1 MITKE
6 TIDAIKYHADIV
18 SVANGLGLNLKK
30 QGRLY
35 AAVCPFH
42 DDHDPSLKINPQTG
56 SYNCYVCGAHGDVFD
71 LVMKLRNCDFIE
83 AAKELA
89 KQYGVEI
96 QDDHKP
102 QDPEKEQRRKSY
114 EEAMKVAT
122 EWFQEQL
129 WAFMEQPASPQV
141 DKEPAAEGV
150 ETQNVAS
157 PKNRRSEASA
167 PTPLDYALGRFKEET
182 LEAWQIGY
190 APEGWSGLKDHLRS
204 KGVDEAMAI
213 ELGLLKRNEKG
224 SVYDIFRGR
233 LMFPIRDVRGKVIA
247 FSGRDLTGAAAEK
260 KTGKYVNS
268 PETPLYK
275 KSMTLM
281 GLDVALPAIRKYDVC
296 VLVEGNAD
304 VIHMHQIGVHNVVAA
319 CGTALTDGH
328 IEQISRFTQNIAL
341 LYDSDTA
348 GRNAAE
354 RSAQLITD
362 KGLNAI
368 ILTIPDD
375 ENGLKQ
381 DPDTFFKSTAQFKE
395 FYNSYKKSYWTLLAE
410 MKAENCENDEMYR
423 ARTMKEIAS
432 LFYKRGDSETA
443 TIVDELSKIIGKKA
457 VWNKT
462 IKELKDGDREKER
475 EKAYNERSAE
485 QNEMFTK
492 YGFYVRD
499 HCYWFH
505 SLKGEGMFQGSN
517 FDLKPLFHIESTV
530 NAKRLYEITNTY
542 GVTKVLEFPQKDL
555 ISLSAFKLR
564 CESMGNF
571 LFDGGEVGL
580 AKIKQYLYEKTE
592 SCKEI
597 TQLGWQKEGFFAWSN
612 GIVSDGEF
620 KPVDEYG
627 IAKHK
632 DENFYMPA
640 LSNFYK
646 NDPDLFKFERRFI
659 HDPKSGTT
667 LNEWWMLFSTVYGI
681 NAVAGLAFYVA
692 SLFRDHI
699 YNREGFFPI
708 YNIFGVRGSG
718 KTEMANSM
726 MQLFGHHE
734 VDVSIKTA
742 TLPSLAD
749 HVSRTSNAL
758 CHIDEYKNDLEY
770 DKLEFLKG
778 LWNSIG
784 RSRMNMDKDK
794 KKETTAVNCGVILT
808 GQDMPTADN
817 ALFTRVIFTRFS
829 KTGFTEEEG
838 ILFNR
843 LKTMEKK
850 GVTGIT
856 NEIIMH
862 REEFLKLYDANRG
875 QVYEDMGRMEKKGEY
890 EDRIWRGWAILINAV
905 KTLSTLFRIDIG
917 YDYALRELCGMMKTQ
932 QTEARTEN
940 DVAVFWR
947 MISVLA
953 KNGDIEDGYD
963 YIVKTGFHFKFEK
976 LEINRE
982 KGDPVKVLAIELDR
996 CVSLYRQLAKKEG
1009 VKTILDK
1016 GTLEYYLVNSPE
1028 YIGRWPKRMKKRVD
1042 KLQESTVQVNSANGD
1057 IKVQTYVPRLFAFDY
1072 NRVGI
1077 DIDTEWEAKNEI

>member
-1 MITKE
+1 MITKDC
-6 TIDAIKYHADIV
+6 IDRIKYASDIV
-18 SVANGLGLNLKK
+18 SVAQGLGLSLKK
-30 QGRLY
+30 AGRLY
-35 AAVCPFH
+35 KAVCPFH
-42 DDHDPSLKINPQTG
+42 DDHDPSLTVNPQTG
-56 SYNCYVCGAHGDVFD
+56 SFHCFVCESKGDVFD
-71 LVMKLRNCDFIE
+71 LVMRMRHCDFNE
-83 AAKELA
+83 AAHELA
-89 KQYGVEI
+89 KSCGVDI
-96 QDDHKP
+96 QDDRKT
-102 QDPEKEQRRKSY
+102 QDPEKEQRRKSQL
-114 EEAMKVAT
+114 ETMQMAAD
-122 EWFQEQL
+122 WFASQL

-141 DKEPAAEGV
+141 DKKPA
-150 ETQNVAS
+150 
-157 PKNRRSEASA
+157 
-167 PTPLDYALGRFKEET
+167 TPLAYALIRFTEET
-182 LEAWQIGY
+182 LKTWQIGY
-190 APEGWSGLKDHLRS
+190 APESWSGLKDHLKS
-204 KGVDEAMAI
+204 KGVDQETAI
-213 ELGLLKRNEKG
+213 ELGLLTRNEKG
-224 SVYDIFRGR
+224 SVYDTFRGR

-247 FSGRDLTGAAAEK
+247 FSGRDLTGASAEK
-260 KTGKYVNS
+260 KTGKYINS

-275 KSMTLM
+275 KATTLM
-281 GLDVALPAIRKYDVC
+281 GLDMALTAIRNYDVC

-304 VIHMHQIGVHNVVAA
+304 VIRLHQIGVHNVAAA
-319 CGTALTDGH
+319 CGTALTGEH
-328 IEQISRFTQNIAL
+328 IGVIGRFTRNIAL
-341 LYDSDTA
+341 LYDSDNA
-348 GRNAAE
+348 GRNAAM
-354 RSAQLITD
+354 RSAELITEH
-362 KGLNAI
+362 GMNAI
-368 ILTIPDD
+368 ILSLPDD
-375 ENGLKQ
+375 EDGGKQ
-381 DPDTFFKSTAQFKE
+381 DPDTYFKNRDQFKT
-395 FYNSYKKSYWTLLAE
+395 FYNSFKKTYWTQLAE
-410 MKAENCENDEMYR
+410 MKADNCENDASYK
-423 ARTMKEIAS
+423 AKTVKEIAR
-432 LFYKRGDSETA
+432 LFYQRKEGERTA
-443 TIVDELSKIIGKKA
+443 IINELADIIPNA
-457 VWNKT
+457 ALWRNTV
-462 IKELKDGDREKER
+462 KELQNDDRETEKEKATKER
-475 EKAYNERSAE
+475 SVE
-485 QNEMFTK
+485 QNEMYTK
-492 YGFYVRD
+492 YGFYEKA

-505 SLKGEGMFQGSN
+505 SVKGEGMFQGSN
-517 FDLKPLFHIESTV
+517 FTLKPLFHIESTV
-530 NAKRLYEITNTY
+530 NAKRLYEITNTF

-726 MQLFGHHE
+726 MQLFGRHE
-734 VDVSIKTA
+734 VDMSIKTA

-770 DKLEFLKG
+770 EKLEFLKG

-843 LKTMEKK
+843 LKEMEKR
-850 GVTGIT
+850 GVTSIT
-856 NEIIMH
+856 NEIIMR
-862 REEFLKLYDANRG
+862 REEFLKLYDDNRNH
-875 QVYEDMGRMEKKGEY
+875 VYEDMGHLEKKGEY
-890 EDRIWRGWAILINAV
+890 EDRIWRGWAILVNAV
-905 KTLSTLFRIDIG
+905 KTLTRLFRIDLS
-917 YDYALRELCGMMKTQ
+917 YDYALKELCGMMKTQ

-947 MISVLA
+947 MVSVLA

-963 YIVKTGFHFKFEK
+963 YIVKSGFHFKFEK

-1016 GTLEYYLVNSPE
+1016 GTLEYYLTNSPE
-1028 YIGRWPKRMKKRVD
+1028 YLGRWPKRMKKRVD
-1042 KLQESTVQVNSANGD
+1042 KLQESTIQTDFSNGD
-1057 IKVQTYVPRLFAFDY
+1057 VKVQTYVPRLYAFDY

>member
-6 TIDAIKYHADIV
+6 TIDTIKYRADIV
-18 SVANGLGLNLKK
+18 GVAQGLGLSLKK
-30 QGRLY
+30 AGRLY

-83 AAKELA
+83 AARELA
-89 KQYGVEI
+89 RQYGVELR
-96 QDDHKP
+96 DDREP
-102 QDPEKEQRRKSY
+102 QDPEREQRRKSQ
-114 EEAMKVAT
+114 EEIMNVAAA
-122 EWFQEQL
+122 WFQEQL
-129 WAFMEQPASPQV
+129 WAFREQSASPQ
-141 DKEPAAEGV
+141 DV
-150 ETQNVAS
+150 ERTSAS
-157 PKNRRSEASA
+157 LDRRLETSA

-182 LEAWQIGY
+182 LKAWQIGY
-190 APEGWSGLKDHLRS
+190 APEGWSGLKNHLKG
-204 KGVDEAMAI
+204 KGVDEASAI
-213 ELGLLKRNEKG
+213 ELGLLKRNDKG
-224 SVYDIFRGR
+224 NVYDVFRGR
-233 LMFPIRDVRGKVIA
+233 LMFPVRDVRGRVIA
-247 FSGRDLTGAAAEK
+247 FSGRDLTGASAEK

-275 KSMTLM
+275 KSRALM
-281 GLDVALPAIRKYDVC
+281 GLDMALPAIRKYDVC

-319 CGTALTDGH
+319 CGTALTEEH
-328 IEQISRFTQNIAL
+328 IEQISRFTQDIAL
-341 LYDSDTA
+341 LYDSDSA
-348 GRNAAE
+348 GRNASE
-354 RSAQLITD
+354 RSARLITE

-368 ILTIPDD
+368 VLEIPDD
-375 ENGLKQ
+375 ESGNKQ
-381 DPDTFFKSTAQFKE
+381 DPDSYFKSREQFKT
-395 FYNSYKKSYWTLLAE
+395 FYNSFKKSYWVMLAE
-410 MKAENCENDEMYR
+410 LKADNCANDEMYL
-423 ARTMKEIAS
+423 ARTMKEIAG
-432 LFYKRGDSETA
+432 LFYRRSDSEA
-443 TIVDELSKIIGKKA
+443 SVIVDELSKIIGRKSA
-457 VWNKT
+457 WNKA
-462 IKELKDGDREKER
+462 IRELKEGDREKER
-475 EKAYNERSAE
+475 EKVVSERSAE
-485 QNEMFTK
+485 QNEMYTK
-492 YGFYVRD
+492 YGFYVKE

-505 SLKGEGMFQGSN
+505 NQKGEGMFRGSN
-517 FDLKPLFHIESTV
+517 FTLTPLFHIESTV

-564 CESMGNF
+564 CESLGNF

-620 KPVDEYG
+620 KPVDDHG
-627 IAKHK
+627 IARHK
-632 DENFYMPA
+632 EENYYMPA
-640 LSNFYK
+640 LSSFYR
-646 NDPDLFKFERRFI
+646 NDTDLFKFERRFV
-659 HDPKSGTT
+659 HETKSVTT
-667 LNEWWMLFSTVYGI
+667 LNEWWLLFSTVYGV

-692 SLFRDHI
+692 ALFRDHI
-699 YNREGFFPI
+699 SSREGFFPI

-726 MQLFGHHE
+726 MQLFGRHE

-749 HVSRTSNAL
+749 HVSRTANAL

-843 LKTMEKK
+843 LKEMEKR
-850 GVTGIT
+850 GITGIT

-862 REEFLKLYDANRG
+862 REEFIRRYDANRS
-875 QVYEDMGRMEKKGEY
+875 QVYEDMGHIERKSEY
-890 EDRIWRGWAILINAV
+890 EDRIWRGWAILINTA
-905 KTLSTLFRIDIG
+905 KTLVSIFRIDLG
-917 YDYALRELCGMMKTQ
+917 YEYALRELCGMMKTQ
-932 QTEARTEN
+932 QAEARTEN

-947 MISVLA
+947 MVSVLA
-953 KNGDIEDGYD
+953 KNGDIEEGYD
-963 YIVKTGFHFKFEK
+963 YTVKSGFHFKFEK

-996 CVSLYRQLAKKEG
+996 CVSLYRQLAKREG
-1009 VKTILDK
+1009 IKTVLDK
-1016 GTLEYYLVNSPE
+1016 GTLEYYLTNSPE
-1028 YIGRWPKRMKKRVD
+1028 YLGRWPKRMKKRVD
-1042 KLQESTVQVNSANGD
+1042 KLQDNTVQVNGTD
-1057 IKVQTYVPRLFAFDY
+1057 CDVKVQTYVPRLYAFDY

>member
-1 MITKE
+1 MITKG
-6 TIDAIKYHADIV
+6 TIDAIKYRADIV
-18 SVANGLGLNLKK
+18 DVANGLGLNLKK

-56 SYNCYVCGAHGDVFD
+56 TFNCYVCGAHGDVFD

-89 KQYGVEI
+89 RQYGVEI
-96 QDDHKP
+96 RDDHKP
-102 QDPEKEQRRKSY
+102 QDPEREQRRKSY

-129 WAFMEQPASPQV
+129 WAFKEQPAPQQV
-141 DKEPAAEGV
+141 DKI
-150 ETQNVAS
+150 
-157 PKNRRSEASA
+157 

-182 LEAWQIGY
+182 LKTWHIGY
-190 APEGWSGLKDHLRS
+190 APESWGGLKDHLKA
-204 KGVDEAMAI
+204 KGVDQETAI

-224 SVYDIFRGR
+224 SVYDVFRGR
-233 LMFPIRDVRGKVIA
+233 LMFPIRDVRGKVVA

-275 KSMTLM
+275 KARTLM
-281 GLDVALPAIRKYDVC
+281 GIDQALPAIRKYDVC

-319 CGTALTDGH
+319 CGTALSDEH

-354 RSAQLITD
+354 RSARIITD

-620 KPVDEYG
+620 KPVNKNG
-627 IAKHK
+627 IARHK
-632 DENFYMPA
+632 EANYYIPA
-640 LSNFYK
+640 LSDFYK
-646 NDPDLFKFERRFI
+646 NDADLFTFERRFV
-659 HDPKSGTT
+659 HAAESRTT
-667 LNEWWMLFSTVYGI
+667 LNEWWIMFSSVYGV
-681 NAVAGLAFYVA
+681 NAVAGLAFYTA
-692 SLFRDHI
+692 TLFRDHI
-699 YNREGFFPI
+699 CKREGFFPI

-718 KTEMANSM
+718 KTEMAKSM
-726 MQLFGHHE
+726 MQLFGKHE
-734 VDVSIKTA
+734 VDVSLKTA

-749 HVSRTSNAL
+749 HVSRISNAL

-794 KKETTAVNCGVILT
+794 KRETTAVNSGVILT

-838 ILFNR
+838 ALFNR
-843 LKTMEKK
+843 LKEMEKR

-856 NEIIMH
+856 NEIVI
-862 REEFLKLYDANRG
+862 RRDEFLQLYDQNRS
-875 QVYEDMGRMEKKGEY
+875 QVYDDMGRIERKSEY

-905 KTLSTLFRIDIG
+905 KTLTSMFRIDLG
-917 YDYALRELCGMMKTQ
+917 YEYSLKELCGMMKTQ
-932 QTEARTEN
+932 QEAARTED
-940 DVAVFWR
+940 DVSVFWR
-947 MISVLA
+947 IVSVLA
-953 KNGDIEDGYD
+953 KSGDIESEYD
-963 YIVKTGFHFKFEK
+963 YVIKTGVHFKFEK
-976 LEINRE
+976 LEINRDE
-982 KGDPVKVLAIELDR
+982 GSPLTVLAIEIDR
-996 CVSLYRQLAKKEG
+996 CVSLYRQLAQKEKL
-1009 VKTILDK
+1009 KTVLNRD
-1016 GTLEYYLVNSPE
+1016 TLEYYLVNSPA

-1042 KLQESTVQVNSANGD
+1042 HLQEKDVQVDVMTGNV
-1057 IKVQTYVPRLFAFDY
+1057 KVLTYVPRLYAFDY

>member
-1 MITKE
+1 M
-6 TIDAIKYHADIV
+6 AFAD
-18 SVANGLGLNLKK
+18 NLKK
-30 QGRLY
+30 LDALRLQQQVKATVQYNGRLS
-35 AAVCPFH
+35 F
-42 DDHDPSLKINPQTG
+42 
-56 SYNCYVCGAHGDVFD
+56 
-71 LVMKLRNCDFIE
+71 
-83 AAKELA
+83 
-89 KQYGVEI
+89 
-96 QDDHKP
+96 
-102 QDPEKEQRRKSY
+102 
-114 EEAMKVAT
+114 
-122 EWFQEQL
+122 
-129 WAFMEQPASPQV
+129 
-141 DKEPAAEGV
+141 
-150 ETQNVAS
+150 
-157 PKNRRSEASA
+157 
-167 PTPLDYALGRFKEET
+167 T
-182 LEAWQIGY
+182 LEAGKTMGLSEEKSIIIFEAQNGDLGATISAKGD
-190 APEGWSGLKDHLRS
+190 PEAFVLKKCGPYFYLALHNY
-204 KGVDEAMAI
+204 
-213 ELGLLKRNEKG
+213 LKQAGIDYKRQKII
-224 SVYDIFRGR
+224 YDISPLDEKIEGR
-233 LMFPIRDVRGKVIA
+233 
-247 FSGRDLTGAAAEK
+247 T
-260 KTGKYVNS
+260 
-268 PETPLYK
+268 
-275 KSMTLM
+275 
-281 GLDVALPAIRKYDVC
+281 
-296 VLVEGNAD
+296 
-304 VIHMHQIGVHNVVAA
+304 
-319 CGTALTDGH
+319 
-328 IEQISRFTQNIAL
+328 
-341 LYDSDTA
+341 
-348 GRNAAE
+348 
-354 RSAQLITD
+354 
-362 KGLNAI
+362 
-368 ILTIPDD
+368 
-375 ENGLKQ
+375 
-381 DPDTFFKSTAQFKE
+381 
-395 FYNSYKKSYWTLLAE
+395 
-410 MKAENCENDEMYR
+410 
-423 ARTMKEIAS
+423 
-432 LFYKRGDSETA
+432 
-443 TIVDELSKIIGKKA
+443 
-457 VWNKT
+457 
-462 IKELKDGDREKER
+462 
-475 EKAYNERSAE
+475 
-485 QNEMFTK
+485 
-492 YGFYVRD
+492 
-499 HCYWFH
+499 
-505 SLKGEGMFQGSN
+505 
-517 FDLKPLFHIESTV
+517 
-530 NAKRLYEITNTY
+530 
-542 GVTKVLEFPQKDL
+542 
-555 ISLSAFKLR
+555 
-564 CESMGNF
+564 
-571 LFDGGEVGL
+571 
-580 AKIKQYLYEKTE
+580 
-592 SCKEI
+592 
-597 TQLGWQKEGFFAWSN
+597 
-612 GIVSDGEF
+612 
-620 KPVDEYG
+620 
-627 IAKHK
+627 
-632 DENFYMPA
+632 
-640 LSNFYK
+640 
-646 NDPDLFKFERRFI
+646 LFKFERRFI

-667 LNEWWMLFSTVYGI
+667 LNEWGVLFSTVYGI
-681 NAVAGLAFYVA
+681 NAIAGLAFYVA
-692 SLFRDHI
+692 ALFRDHI

-838 ILFNR
+838 VLFNR

-856 NEIIMH
+856 NEIIMR
-862 REEFLKLYDANRG
+862 REEFLKLYDANRN

-947 MISVLA
+947 MVSVLA

-1042 KLQESTVQVNSANGD
+1042 KLQESSAQVNPANGD

>member
-6 TIDAIKYHADIV
+6 TIDAIKYRADIV
-18 SVANGLGLNLKK
+18 SAANGLGLNLKK

-89 KQYGVEI
+89 RQYGVEI
-96 QDDHKP
+96 RDDRKP
-102 QDPEKEQRRKSY
+102 QDPEREQRRKSY

-129 WAFMEQPASPQV
+129 WTFKEQPASPQ
-141 DKEPAAEGV
+141 AEKTMS
-150 ETQNVAS
+150 ESTQ
-157 PKNRRSEASA
+157 KRHSEAPP

-182 LEAWQIGY
+182 LKTWHIGY
-190 APEGWSGLKDHLRS
+190 APESWGGLKDHLKA
-204 KGVDEAMAI
+204 KGVDQETAI

-224 SVYDIFRGR
+224 SVYDVFRGR

-571 LFDGGEVGL
+571 LFDGGETGL

-597 TQLGWQKEGFFAWSN
+597 TQLGWQKEGFFAWGN
-612 GIVSDGEF
+612 GIVSNGVF
-620 KPVDEYG
+620 QPVNDYG
-627 IAKHK
+627 IVRH
-632 DENFYMPA
+632 ENENYYIPAMSAFYR
-640 LSNFYK
+640 
-646 NDPDLFKFERRFI
+646 NDRELFQFERIFI
-659 HDPKSGTT
+659 HNTESYTT
-667 LNEWWMLFSTVYGI
+667 INEWWILFSTVYGV
-681 NAVAGLAFYVA
+681 NSVAGLAFYVA

-699 YNREGFFPI
+699 FAKESFFPI

-718 KTEMANSM
+718 KTAMAKSM

-734 VDVSIKTA
+734 VDISMKTT
-742 TLPSLAD
+742 TLPALAD
-749 HVSRTSNAL
+749 AVARTSNAI
-758 CHIDEYKNDLEY
+758 CHIDEYKNDIEY
-770 DKLEFLKG
+770 DRMEFLKG
-778 LWNSIG
+778 AWNSIG
-784 RSRMNMDKDK
+784 RSRMNMDRDK
-794 KKETTAVNCGVILT
+794 KKETTPVNCGLILT

-829 KTGFTEEEG
+829 KTGFTEEESKM
-838 ILFNR
+838 FKR
-843 LKTMEKK
+843 LDEMEKR
-850 GVTGIT
+850 GLTGIT
-856 NEIIMH
+856 NSILAK
-862 REEFLKLYDANRG
+862 RDEFIKLYDQNRKI
-875 QVYEDMGRMEKKGEY
+875 VEDEMSAITDKGEY
-890 EDRIWRGWAILINAV
+890 EDRIWRDWAIMVNAC
-905 KTLSTLFRIDIG
+905 KCILALFHIDMN
-917 YDYALRELCGMMKTQ
+917 YDYALKELCGLMKVQ
-932 QTEARTEN
+932 QSEAKSEN
-940 DVAVFWR
+940 DVAIFWR
-947 MISVLA
+947 MFKVLA
-953 KNGDIEDGYD
+953 KRGEIEDGYD
-963 YIVKTGFHFKFEK
+963 FCIKTAGKFTMEKKEIVCEGAPMTIIGID
-976 LEINRE
+976 LE
-982 KGDPVKVLAIELDR
+982 P
-996 CVSLYRQLAKKEG
+996 CVSLYRQLARKEG
-1009 VKTILDK
+1009 VKTILDLK
-1016 GTLEYYLVNSPE
+1016 TIEYYITNSPE
-1028 YIGRWPKRMKKRVD
+1028 YLGRWKKRVKVRTD
-1042 KLQESTVQVNSANGD
+1042 KRLGDVVHTDSENNITVPTTS
-1057 IKVQTYVPRLFAFDY
+1057 IRLYAFDY
-1072 NRVGI
+1072 KRLGL
-1077 DIDTEWEAKNEI
+1077 DIEAEWERQNEL